1 MVTQVVQFR
10 LDTNIAKKFEK
21 NCDLLNQTK
30 TDTLTLLVEN
40 FNKNFREVVNLDE
53 TFSVNVNIFPKEPRN
68 EFSLLRYSPMSRPN
82 NHKIKIELG

>member
-40 FNKNFREVVNLDE
+40 LVV
-53 TFSVNVNIFPKEPRN
+53 VQKV
-68 EFSLLRYSPMSRPN
+68 
-82 NHKIKIELG
+82 G